1 MSRVDELLSQ
11 LNECTKYD
19 PMNETFDIGTISDRM
34 NTLKGKLLTSVG
46 LTNAT
51 LDEERMKM
59 LKEVKLIPIDNSFRV
74 VTYPNIHFEK
84 KYNIDASVLFSFVMK
99 KIDEHANKN
108 DGSYFDKTGTIQEA
122 IAYTLKYLTGHT
134 PSKTLTTDDFKKE
147 YQIYAFGSYKKIQT
161 YPKVNTL
168 AILAQRNPYI
178 VSYID
183 NRLLYRQINNLTD
196 YSKKIE
202 NDFSKLLRNNHDLKY
217 ILSSYMDCI
226 ERSIRALVNI
236 YKIIRN
242 TFIELQNEYFNIF
255 RQIIRIDQAN
265 RGRIFN
271 DCCIETNKYMKSLN
285 ESIEDFETSGNY
297 NNESIPKTMGIE
309 FISMIQNKIEISRK
323 IRTSANNKL
332 GLLSKSDV
340 SEDLTLTTYD
350 GLFKPISLNVKK
362 YIDSIDNLILSSS
375 DISDLTSKSS
385 LILYDKEIDGDI
397 NKLRL
402 NINNDIKGNMKTQNV
417 SLDNILSII
426 MNLLSLCEYI
436 DNNYYQKIISKISFD
451 SETNDLEKCNY
462 IKNIII
468 ASMSIVD
475 TIYFNII
482 DHLRYFA
489 VII

>member
-11 LNECTKYD
+11 LNECSKFD
-19 PMNETFDIGTISDRM
+19 PLNESFDIGTISDRM
-34 NTLKGKLLTSVG
+34 NTLKAKLLTSVG
-46 LTNAT
+46 LINAT
-51 LDEERMKM
+51 LDEERINMI
-59 LKEVKLIPIDNSFRV
+59 KEVKLIPVDQSFRI

-99 KIDEHANKN
+99 KINEHANKN
-108 DGSYFDKTGTIQEA
+108 DGSYFDKTRTIQEA

-134 PSKTLTTDDFKKE
+134 PSKTLTVDDFRKE
-147 YQIYAFGSYKKIQT
+147 YQLYTFGSFKKIQM

-183 NRLLYRQINNLTD
+183 NRLLFRQINNLND
-196 YSKKIE
+196 YSRKIE
-202 NDFSKLLRNNHDLKY
+202 TDFSKLLKSNPDLKY

-242 TFIELQNEYFNIF
+242 TFIELQNEYFIIF
-255 RQIIRIDQAN
+255 KQIIRIDQAN
-265 RGRIFN
+265 KGRVFN

-285 ESIEDFETSGNY
+285 ESIENFENSGNY
-297 NNESIPKTMGIE
+297 NNESISKTMGIE

-323 IRTSANNKL
+323 IRKSAYNKL
-332 GLLSKSDV
+332 GLLSKSDF
-340 SEDLTLTTYD
+340 SEDLSLTTYD

-362 YIDSIDNLILSSS
+362 YIDSIDNLISSS
-375 DISDLTSKSS
+375 DISDLVSKSS
-385 LILYDKEIDGDI
+385 LILYDKEINGDI

-402 NINNDIKGNMKTQNV
+402 NINNDIKGDMKTQNV

-468 ASMSIVD
+468 ASMSIMD

-489 VII
+489 VIM